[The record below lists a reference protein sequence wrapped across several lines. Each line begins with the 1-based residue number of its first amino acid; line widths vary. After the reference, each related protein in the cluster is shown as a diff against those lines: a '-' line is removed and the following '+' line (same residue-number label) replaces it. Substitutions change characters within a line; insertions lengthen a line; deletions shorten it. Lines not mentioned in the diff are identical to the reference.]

1 MSETEF
7 YYLIKEKHFTR
18 SISILEEWERDQ
30 FAQDLA
36 SAFKG
41 VLNALMR
48 AGKKV
53 KYNEKTDT
61 YYCNNCPAANQ

>member
-1 MSETEF
+1 MSEAEF

-30 FAQDLA
+30 FASELA
-36 SAFKG
+36 NAFKG

-53 KYNEKTDT
+53 RYNEQNNR
-61 YYCNNCPAANQ
+61 YYCANCTAVD